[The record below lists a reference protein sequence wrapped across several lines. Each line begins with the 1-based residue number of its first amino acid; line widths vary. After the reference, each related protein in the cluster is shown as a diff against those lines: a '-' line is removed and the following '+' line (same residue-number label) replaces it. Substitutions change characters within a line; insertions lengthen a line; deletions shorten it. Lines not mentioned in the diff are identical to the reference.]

1 MCDLCFS
8 SSWFRNK
15 VIFLRDT
22 LYFIVVVFLLQS
34 EKQLRNEIG
43 MRHEI
48 LIAFEEQKS
57 LIDALTTVINFL
69 FSILTFSLGY

>member
-1 MCDLCFS
+1 MLLF
-8 SSWFRNK
+8 
-15 VIFLRDT
+15 
-22 LYFIVVVFLLQS
+22 FLLQS

-57 LIDALTTVINFL
+57 MIDALTTVINFL
-69 FSILTFSLGY
+69 FFFYNSHLLIELLKSCDV

>member
-1 MCDLCFS
+1 MLLF
-8 SSWFRNK
+8 
-15 VIFLRDT
+15 
-22 LYFIVVVFLLQS
+22 FLLQS

-57 LIDALTTVINFL
+57 MIDALTTVINFL
-69 FSILTFSLGY
+69 FFYNSHLLIELLKSCDV